1 MQRIIGT
8 EVEYGISSPS
18 DPTANPILTSTQA
31 VLAYAAAAGIQRA
44 KRTRWDY
51 EVESPL
57 RDARGFDLSRS
68 AGPPP
73 VVDADEVGAAN
84 MILTNGARLYVDH
97 AHPEYSAP
105 ECTDPLDAVI
115 WDKAGERVMEAA
127 ARHVASVPGAAK
139 LQLYKNNVDGK
150 GASYGAHENYLMSRQ
165 TPFSSIIAG
174 LTPFLVS
181 RQVVT
186 GSGRVGIGPSGD
198 EPGFQLSQRSD
209 YIEVEVG
216 LETTLKRG
224 IINTRDEPHADADRY
239 RRLHVIIGDANLA
252 ETSTYLK
259 LGTTALVL
267 DLIEVGP
274 EHGIDLSDLVLARP
288 VHAVHAISRDPSLR
302 AAVALADG
310 RELTGLALQRIYLD
324 RVAKLVDSRDPDP
337 RAADIVETWAQV
349 LDQLERDPMDCAEL
363 LDWPAKLRLLEGFRQ
378 RENLSWSAPRLHLVD
393 LQYSDV
399 RLDKGLY
406 NRLVARG
413 SMKRLVSEQQ
423 VLDVTGDRAG
433 LGGHRLLLSERFRRG
448 VQHAQALRRRLQ
460 PGHAT
465 EGGRPPDTAAEVA
478 TQAERAAAVSDDGC
492 FPTGAAPRCSGRV
505 PRVVGPAEH
514 GVVGFVNEQ
523 ELGDVRLAQNHGSG
537 LAKPLDQRPVG
548 RCDVPAAGD
557 EANGGRHAGHVE
569 LVLDGD
575 RNAVQR
581 TEVLAGG
588 LVSIRL
594 GSLPPCAVKSAL
606 DHGVDRSV
614 TRLDPLDAG
623 FEGGCR
629 SQGTVADLSRQLRRA
644 RQQRARRALNSRC
657 VGRSAA
663 SHFQPPCSRG
673 TP

>member
-97 AHPEYSAP
+97 AHPEYAAP
-105 ECTDPLDAVI
+105 ECTDPLDAVV

-150 GASYGAHENYLMSRQ
+150 GASYGSHENYLMSRQ
-165 TPFSSIIAG
+165 TPFSAIIAG

-239 RRLHVIIGDANLA
+239 RRLHVIIGDANLS

-267 DLIEVGP
+267 DVIEEGAA
-274 EHGIDLSDLVLARP
+274 HGIDLSDLALARP
-288 VHAVHAISRDPSLR
+288 VHAVHAVSRDPSLR
-302 AAVALADG
+302 ATVALADG
-310 RELTGLALQRIYLD
+310 RELTALALQRIYLD
-324 RVAKLVDSRDPDP
+324 RAAKLVDGRDHDP
-337 RAADIVETWAQV
+337 RAASVVETWAHV
-349 LDQLERDPMDCAEL
+349 LDQLERDPMECAEL
-363 LDWPAKLRLLEGFRQ
+363 LDW
-378 RENLSWSAPRLHLVD
+378 
-393 LQYSDV
+393 
-399 RLDKGLY
+399 LDKGLY

-413 SMKRLVSEQQ
+413 SMKRLVTEQQ
-423 VLDVTGDRAG
+423 VIDAVDNPPTDTRAYFRG
-433 LGGHRLLLSERFRRG
+433 ECLRRFGADIAAASWDSVIFDLGGDSLVRIPTLEPLRGSKAHVGALLDS
-448 VQHAQALRRRLQ
+448 
-460 PGHAT
+460 
-465 EGGRPPDTAAEVA
+465 
-478 TQAERAAAVSDDGC
+478 
-492 FPTGAAPRCSGRV
+492 
-505 PRVVGPAEH
+505 
-514 GVVGFVNEQ
+514 VNS
-523 ELGDVRLAQNHGSG
+523 A
-537 LAKPLDQRPVG
+537 
-548 RCDVPAAGD
+548 
-557 EANGGRHAGHVE
+557 VE
-569 LVLDGD
+569 LV
-575 RNAVQR
+575 
-581 TEVLAGG
+581 E
-588 LVSIRL
+588 
-594 GSLPPCAVKSAL
+594 
-606 DHGVDRSV
+606 
-614 TRLDPLDAG
+614 
-623 FEGGCR
+623 
-629 SQGTVADLSRQLRRA
+629 QL
-644 RQQRARRALNSRC
+644 
-657 VGRSAA
+657 
-663 SHFQPPCSRG
+663 
-673 TP
+673 TT

>member
-127 ARHVASVPGAAK
+127 ARHVASVPGAAR

-150 GASYGAHENYLMSRQ
+150 GASYGSHENYLMSRQ
-165 TPFSSIIAG
+165 TPFSAVIAG

-224 IINTRDEPHADADRY
+224 IINTRDEPHADADKY
-239 RRLHVIIGDANLA
+239 RRLHVIIGDANLS

-259 LGTTALVL
+259 LGTSALILEMIEQKALTADLGIADPVGELKQVSHDPTLTHRIRLRDGRRLTALDMQWAFL
-267 DLIEVGP
+267 E
-274 EHGIDLSDLVLARP
+274 
-288 VHAVHAISRDPSLR
+288 R
-302 AAVALADG
+302 AQAF
-310 RELTGLALQRIYLD
+310 
-324 RVAKLVDSRDPDP
+324 VDSRGGDEQTTDVL
-337 RAADIVETWAQV
+337 RRWESV
-349 LDQLERDPMDCAEL
+349 LDRLGRDPTSCSDE
-363 LDWPAKLRLLEGFRQ
+363 LDWVAKLRLLEGY
-378 RENLSWSAPRLHLVD
+378 RERES
-393 LQYSDV
+393 
-399 RLDKGLY
+399 
-406 NRLVARG
+406 
-413 SMKRLVSEQQ
+413 
-423 VLDVTGDRAG
+423 
-433 LGGHRLLLSERFRRG
+433 LGW
-448 VQHAQALRRRLQ
+448 A
-460 PGHAT
+460 
-465 EGGRPPDTAAEVA
+465 
-478 TQAERAAAVSDDGC
+478 
-492 FPTGAAPRCSGRV
+492 
-505 PRVVGPAEH
+505 
-514 GVVGFVNEQ
+514 
-523 ELGDVRLAQNHGSG
+523 
-537 LAKPLDQRPVG
+537 
-548 RCDVPAAGD
+548 
-557 EANGGRHAGHVE
+557 
-569 LVLDGD
+569 
-575 RNAVQR
+575 
-581 TEVLAGG
+581 
-588 LVSIRL
+588 
-594 GSLPPCAVKSAL
+594 
-606 DHGVDRSV
+606 
-614 TRLDPLDAG
+614 
-623 FEGGCR
+623 
-629 SQGTVADLSRQLRRA
+629 
-644 RQQRARRALNSRC
+644 
-657 VGRSAA
+657 
-663 SHFQPPCSRG
+663 
-673 TP
+673 